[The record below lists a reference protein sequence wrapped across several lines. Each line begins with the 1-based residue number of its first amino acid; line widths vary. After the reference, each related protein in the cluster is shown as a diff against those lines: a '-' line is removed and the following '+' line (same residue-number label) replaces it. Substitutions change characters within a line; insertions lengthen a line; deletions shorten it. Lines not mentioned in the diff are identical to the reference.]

1 MEANTILTNIL
12 NRLEDK
18 VDKMSKDISVNTT
31 ITDSHTKML
40 SEMKGVHDIN
50 AKIILETRDEVKG
63 LNNTVV
69 NIISWKNGQ
78 TKAMENSIE
87 DIKKLHERLIPIEQD
102 YLDRKDKKKEVQA
115 QTAGFAWKL
124 AEKVIFAIIGAIL
137 ISWKT
142 IIENIN
148 KII

>member
-1 MEANTILTNIL
+1 MDANTILTNTL

-40 SEMKGVHDIN
+40 SEMKGVHDLN

-78 TKAMENSIE
+78 TKAMENSVE

-102 YLDRKDKKKEVQA
+102 YIDRKDKKKEVQT

-124 AEKVIFAIIGAIL
+124 AEKVVFAIIGAIL
-137 ISWKT
+137 ISWQT
-142 IIENIN
+142 IINN
-148 KII
+148 FK